1 MKAFLAV
8 VLVSLFATTLPA
20 AEPAAEKIY
29 APTDLDALRA
39 VLGQTVK
46 VEGTI
51 VKQGESKD
59 AKVRYLNFSENYKET
74 LALVFM
80 VAKGDGDFSKERLT
94 NYVGKK
100 VQVTGAVADYK
111 GSLQIEVRALDLLRL
126 VP

>member
-1 MKAFLAV
+1 MKTFLAGF
-8 VLVSLFATTLPA
+8 LVAFFTATLSA
-20 AEPAAEKIY
+20 AEPAVEKIY

-80 VAKGDGDFSKERLT
+80 VAKGGGDFSKERLT

-111 GSLQIEVRALDLLRL
+111 GSLQIEVRALDQLRL